1 MGDIF
6 QSSNIHNMMRSSLAL
21 VMASVAL
28 SSGCGDKAAVMQRC
42 LANTPEF
49 AARLGSALQACGQVS
64 GGESRIGMMASKCLS
79 SMSLMMKFGMR
90 YRDEVCVF
98 QTIGWMDDAGAMV
111 EDIVTADVMT
121 FPAEVQAA
129 LAIPNLQACVGNF
142 MDSISSKPEVQE
154 CAPTYSEEAQTIQ
167 GLAIGA
173 GHIECFVAIFDG
185 ACNKYVGC

>member
-1 MGDIF
+1 
-6 QSSNIHNMMRSSLAL
+6 
-21 VMASVAL
+21 MASVAL
-28 SSGCGDKAAVMQRC
+28 SSGCGDKAAVMQQC
-42 LANTPEF
+42 LADTPEF

-64 GGESRIGMMASKCLS
+64 GGESRIGMMASKCPS

-121 FPAEVQAA
+121 FPTEVQAA
-129 LAIPNLQACVGNF
+129 LAIPNLQACVSNF

-154 CAPTYSEEAQTIQ
+154 CAPTYTEEEADNFADSLWSQIESGDMTYEEGQ
-167 GLAIGA
+167 ALAEQFADDLDDDLAEI
-173 GHIECFVAIFDG
+173 
-185 ACNKYVGC
+185 

>member
-1 MGDIF
+1 MY
-6 QSSNIHNMMRSSLAL
+6 L
-21 VMASVAL
+21 
-28 SSGCGDKAAVMQRC
+28 K
-42 LANTPEF
+42 
-49 AARLGSALQACGQVS
+49 VS
-64 GGESRIGMMASKCLS
+64 GGESRIGMMASKCPS

-154 CAPTYSEEAQTIQ
+154 CATTYTEEEAQTIQ

-185 ACNKYVGC
+185 ACNKFVGC

>member
-1 MGDIF
+1 MGRQF
-6 QSSNIHNMMRSSLAL
+6 QVQNQNDEIQPHPPPGLRG
-21 VMASVAL
+21 L
-28 SSGCGDKAAVMQRC
+28 SSGCGDQAAVMQQC
-42 LANTPEF
+42 LAGTPEF

-64 GGESRIGMMASKCLS
+64 GGVDRIGLMASKCPS

-111 EDIVTADVMT
+111 EDTVMADVMT

-129 LAIPNLQACVGNF
+129 LAIPNLQACVGSF
-142 MDSISSKPEVQE
+142 MDSIMSQPEDQE
-154 CAPTYSEEAQTIQ
+154 CGPSYTEEEAQTIQ

-185 ACNKYVGC
+185 ACNKYVGCN

>member
-1 MGDIF
+1 M
-6 QSSNIHNMMRSSLAL
+6 
-21 VMASVAL
+21 
-28 SSGCGDKAAVMQRC
+28 
-42 LANTPEF
+42 
-49 AARLGSALQACGQVS
+49 S
-64 GGESRIGMMASKCLS
+64 GGQDRIGLMASKCPS

-98 QTIGWMDDAGAMV
+98 QTIGWMDEAGAMV

-142 MDSISSKPEVQE
+142 MDSIASKPEVQE
-154 CAPTYSEEAQTIQ
+154 CSASYTEEEAQTIQ

>member
-1 MGDIF
+1 
-6 QSSNIHNMMRSSLAL
+6 MMRSSLAL
-21 VMASVAL
+21 LLACVAL
-28 SSGCGDKAAVMQRC
+28 SSGCGDQAAVMQQC
-42 LANTPEF
+42 LASTPEF

-64 GGESRIGMMASKCLS
+64 GGQDRIGLMASKCPS

-98 QTIGWMDDAGAMV
+98 QTIGWMDEAGAMV

-142 MDSISSKPEVQE
+142 MDSIMAKPEVQE
-154 CAPTYSEEAQTIQ
+154 CSASYTEEEAQTIQ

-173 GHIECFVAIFDG
+173 GHIECVVAIFDG